1 MKKGLGRILGVLFI
15 LLVAGMTVC
24 AEDAENIKKNRVFQT
39 NGDVE
44 LHETPD
50 AASAITGTL
59 PSATP
64 VIVKEDAKD
73 GWCKVSYQE
82 TAGYVQIS
90 YLVPLGSQVVPI
102 APEGQDAA
110 GNGTVPAEGAAQGN
124 EVQDPGAQS
133 AGGEVQSS
141 ETQPS
146 AGEVQDPAPATQVSA
161 GEAQDPVFETQPS
174 AGEGQD
180 SVTQDESV
188 NMNSLDEEFRV
199 IQEENQLS
207 LQEAEAAKAREKSD
221 KMWKII
227 IGVLVVA
234 IFAVGIVTTLAGNK
248 GKKKKQ

>member
-146 AGEVQDPAPATQVSA
+146 AGE
-161 GEAQDPVFETQPS
+161 AQDPVPETQPS
-174 AGEGQD
+174 AGEVQD
-180 SVTQDESV
+180 SGTQDEPANV
-188 NMNSLDEEFRV
+188 NSLDEEFRI

-234 IFAVGIVTTLAGNK
+234 IFAVGIITTLAGSK

>member
-44 LHETPD
+44 LHEAPD

-59 PSATP
+59 PIATP
-64 VIVKEDAKD
+64 VIVREDAKD

-82 TAGYVQIS
+82 MAGYVQVS
-90 YLVPLGSQVVPI
+90 YLVPLGSQVVPA
-102 APEGQDAA
+102 APESQDTA
-110 GNGTVPAEGAAQGN
+110 GNETAPAEGAAQGN
-124 EVQDPGAQS
+124 EVQDSGAQS
-133 AGGEVQSS
+133 AGGEVQDP
-141 ETQPS
+141 EIQP
-146 AGEVQDPAPATQVSA
+146 SA
-161 GEAQDPVFETQPS
+161 GEAQDPASETQDPVSEMQPS
-174 AGEGQD
+174 AGEGQA
-180 SVTQDESV
+180 SGTQDEPV
-188 NMNSLDEEFRV
+188 NMNSLDEEFKV

-207 LQEAEAAKAREKSD
+207 LQAAEAAKAREKSD